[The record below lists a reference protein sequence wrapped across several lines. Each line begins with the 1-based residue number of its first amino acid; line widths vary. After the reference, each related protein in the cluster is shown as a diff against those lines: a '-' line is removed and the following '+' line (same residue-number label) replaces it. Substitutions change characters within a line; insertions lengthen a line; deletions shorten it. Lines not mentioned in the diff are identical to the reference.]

1 MGCSDSKANSH
12 QSRQLHRQASAE
24 LAMGNLQINEKAGKF
39 FDVNPNTLPR
49 GTSDKAQALLI
60 GKNNQIPGQTVGIQS
75 NPQNTTQTGGKWT
88 EKIEA
93 QLKKDKA
100 MVGDKIA
107 KQNETSKNLAKQNAA
122 DCKKEQE
129 KNKKLA
135 DEAKAKEKAQIAKM
149 KENAKKQKAAEDKA
163 KKDAK
168 KASKPVKKGK

>member
-93 QLKKDKA
+93 QLKKTKLWLA
-100 MVGDKIA
+100 IKLLNKMRLQKIW
-107 KQNETSKNLAKQNAA
+107 
-122 DCKKEQE
+122 
-129 KNKKLA
+129 
-135 DEAKAKEKAQIAKM
+135 
-149 KENAKKQKAAEDKA
+149 
-163 KKDAK
+163 
-168 KASKPVKKGK
+168 